1 MDGGHPFIKGWWS
14 YIVGDLLVND
24 ATGAGWVAHNRQ
36 LQLYVLNP
44 AEVDLAEAV
53 HGLTLSAT
61 GTYVGSRYDG
71 NDVDNDRYEKLD
83 AYQVFDTKATY
94 ERHALTFFVGVN
106 NFLDERYETS
116 AYSESYYPMP
126 GRNFYGGAELKF

>member
-1 MDGGHPFIKGWWS
+1 MPLVPRHKGSLGVEW
-14 YIVGDLLVND
+14 
-24 ATGAGWVAHNRQ
+24 
-36 LQLYVLNP
+36 
-44 AEVDLAEAV
+44 EAV

-94 ERHALTFFVGVN
+94 GKKSLTVFVGVN
-106 NFLDERYETS
+106 NLLDERYETS
-116 AYSESYYPMP
+116 SFSESYYPMP
-126 GRNFYGGAELKF
+126 GRNYYAGAEMKF